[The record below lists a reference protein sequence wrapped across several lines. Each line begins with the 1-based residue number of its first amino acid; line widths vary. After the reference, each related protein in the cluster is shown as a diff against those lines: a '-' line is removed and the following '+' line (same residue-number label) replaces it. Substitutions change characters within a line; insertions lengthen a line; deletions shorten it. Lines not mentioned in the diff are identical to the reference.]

1 MMSTVIMVSMV
12 ATTFVSAAFRLEW
25 ALHLYKVRSEAKEH
39 LLDEQP
45 PVRKLHGISFG
56 HGNRFP
62 KSEKD
67 LLALIRSHANAAAVA
82 PVKIESERACRFFL
96 RPASGESVN

>member
-1 MMSTVIMVSMV
+1 MSISQMPCK
-12 ATTFVSAAFRLEW
+12 AHQLIGFFVPHFDDILSSGPD
-25 ALHLYKVRSEAKEH
+25 H
-39 LLDEQP
+39 EQP